1 MTFNCPL
8 CREEWCVLNKLCPRC
23 DRIRYIMASYSRE
36 TVIEALEKIF
46 QIRKFLDKEDNESD
60 YEKQEDGTWKK
71 KL

>member
-1 MTFNCPL
+1 
-8 CREEWCVLNKLCPRC
+8 
-23 DRIRYIMASYSRE
+23 MASYSRE

-46 QIRKFLDKEDNESD
+46 LIRKFLDKEDNESD